1 MYLITYK
8 ASVYAPAEKAD
19 TVFLLYPYLYSVSE
33 PYLMLVSVVLV
44 VTVTWPALRGWTVT
58 VTVLLL
64 AGRERVESGM
74 RAMTPSLS

>member
-33 PYLMLVSVVLV
+33 PYLMLVLVVLV

-64 AGRERVESGM
+64 AARERVASGM